1 MYLIII
7 CSSAST
13 AGGVGGGHGT
23 QETSRGH
30 GAEECKGE
38 LCFSI
43 VSAADWYLYKGKFI
57 G

>member
-38 LCFSI
+38 LCSSV